1 MIAWGQGRS
10 TIDQMLA
17 SGQLERV
24 PPNREAS
31 DALLDKA
38 STHLLS
44 AATLAASDVELAYD
58 ALHAANRKALTAILL
73 VQGLRPTRDAGH
85 TGAFEAVRA
94 QLHPPLGQTLAPYT
108 RIRRARNAGDY
119 LDELPATAD
128 DVTADLPLCRAIV
141 DMAVKLVGQ
150 MPPYFPS

>member
-1 MIAWGQGRS
+1 MSAWGQARA
-10 TIDQMLA
+10 TVDQMLA

-24 PPNREAS
+24 PPNQEAS
-31 DALLDKA
+31 DSLLAKA

-58 ALHAANRKALTAILL
+58 ALHAANRKALTAVLL

-85 TGAFEAVRA
+85 TGVFEAVRA
-94 QLHPPLGQTLAPYT
+94 QLHPPLGATLAPYT

-128 DVTADLPLCRAIV
+128 DIAADLPLCRAIV
-141 DMAVKLVGQ
+141 AMAVKVVDQ
-150 MPPYFPS
+150 MPHY

>member
-1 MIAWGQGRS
+1 MSSWGQGRA
-10 TIDQMLA
+10 TVDQMLA

-24 PPNREAS
+24 PPNQEGS
-31 DALLDKA
+31 
-38 STHLLS
+38 
-44 AATLAASDVELAYD
+44 D
-58 ALHAANRKALTAILL
+58 ALHAANRKALTAVLL

-94 QLHPPLGQTLAPYT
+94 QLHPPLGPTLAPYT

-128 DVTADLPLCRAIV
+128 DIAADLPLCRAIV
-141 DMAVKLVGQ
+141 DMAVKVVDQ
-150 MPPYFPS
+150 MPPY

>member
-1 MIAWGQGRS
+1 MSQWGQGRA

-24 PPNREAS
+24 PPNRGAA
-31 DALLDKA
+31 DALLAKAGTHLKSAAALA
-38 STHLLS
+38 ST
-44 AATLAASDVELAYD
+44 DVELAYD
-58 ALHAANRKALTAILL
+58 ALHAANRKALTAVLL

-85 TGAFEAVRA
+85 TGIFEAVRA
-94 QLHPPLGQTLAPYT
+94 QLHPPLGPTLAPYT

-128 DVTADLPLCRAIV
+128 DVASDLPLCQAIV
-141 DMAVKLVGQ
+141 DMAAKVVDQ
-150 MPPYFPS
+150 MPPY

>member
-1 MIAWGQGRS
+1 MNPWGQGRA
-10 TIDQMLA
+10 TVEQMLA
-17 SGQLERV
+17 SRQLERV

-31 DALLDKA
+31 DALLGKA
-38 STHLLS
+38 STHLRS

-85 TGAFEAVRA
+85 TGVFEAVRA
-94 QLHPPLGQTLAPYT
+94 QLHPPLGPTLAPYT

-128 DVTADLPLCRAIV
+128 DIAADLPLCGAIIE
-141 DMAVKLVGQ
+141 MAVKVVDQ
-150 MPPYFPS
+150 MPPY